1 MDTGSGHI
9 YDLDKQEIKGI
20 KGSLVEWSVGEEVIV
35 KGCKFKVKEI
45 KVFPEDTIV
54 LVGQPNALNVLKESF
69 DTFAEQIPKVTE
81 EESYH
86 KQLGDFLKNK

>member
-9 YDLDKQEIKGI
+9 YDLDKQEIKSI
-20 KGSLVEWSVGEEVIV
+20 KGILIPWEVGEEVIV

-54 LVGQPNALNVLKESF
+54 LVGQPNALNALKENLN
-69 DTFAEQIPKVTE
+69 TLAEKIPKVTT

-86 KQLGDFLKNK
+86 EGLRDFLKNK